1 MSDVAGVAVRR
12 ARNGSGLFATRRYR
26 RGARIFD
33 LRGRIYDHRVLWKRG
48 GTFADNC
55 YRFGPETY
63 LDPGDGVARYVNH
76 SCAPN
81 AAVGK
86 EKNRLFLFAADTI
99 ARGDEIVFDY
109 STILGDDDIWTM
121 RCNCGERACR
131 GRIKRFGALPT
142 ALRARY
148 LDEGLVP
155 SFIVRTLRPGS

>member
-1 MSDVAGVAVRR
+1 MIDEDGVVVRG
-12 ARNGSGLFATRRYR
+12 ARNGDGLFASRRYA
-26 RGARIFD
+26 RGQRIID
-33 LRGRIYDHRVLWKRG
+33 VRGRIYNHRVLWRRG

-86 EKNRLFLFAADTI
+86 ERNRLYLFAVEPI
-99 ARGDEIVFDY
+99 ARGAEILFDY

-121 RCNCGERACR
+121 RCNCGHTHCR
-131 GRIKRFGALPT
+131 KRIKRFGSLPRALQE
-142 ALRARY
+142 RY
-148 LDEGLVP
+148 VTDGLVP
-155 SFIVRTLRPGS
+155 RFIINTLL

>member
-1 MSDVAGVAVRR
+1 VSRAVGVVVRD

-26 RGARIFD
+26 RGERILD
-33 LRGRIYDHRVLWKRG
+33 VRGRIYHHRVLWKRG

-86 EKNRLFLFAADTI
+86 QRNRLYLFAAEPI
-99 ARGDEIVFDY
+99 AKGDEIVFDY

-121 RCNCGERACR
+121 RCNCGEAGCR
-131 GRIKRFGALPT
+131 RRIRRFGALPA
-142 ALRARY
+142 ALRERY
-148 LDEGLVP
+148 LAQALVP
-155 SFIVRTLRPGS
+155 RFIVDTLL